1 MPEPILLSI
10 ATALAT
16 KAATGL
22 YDLVKKRFSKDPEAA
37 KALEA
42 AEAAPE
48 EAEPITAL
56 AERLE
61 VAERSDPEFSRQLRA
76 EWAQHAEGG
85 EVVNNMTGGV
95 ANNMTGTAGKVVQ
108 ARNIHGSVNL

>member
-1 MPEPILLSI
+1 MTEPIWLSI

-22 YDLVKKRFSKDPEAA
+22 YDLVKKKFSKDPEAT

-48 EAEPITAL
+48 KPETISAL

-61 VAERSDPEFSRQLRA
+61 SFERADPEFARELRA
-76 EWAQHAEGG
+76 GWAQHAESDG
-85 EVVNNMTGGV
+85 VVNQISGPV
-95 ANNMTGTAGKVVQ
+95 LGKVIQ
-108 ARNIHGSVNL
+108 ARDIHGDITF